1 MADTIN
7 PEVIERMYKYHSA
20 EATPLKKADGLFV
33 FGRADSRVADKTAEL
48 LRANMA
54 EYALFVGGVGKDSG
68 PLAQL
73 NPPLPESIYL
83 ASMTRWGHDIPD
95 NRLHVEPKP
104 TNGGEC
110 CRMGL
115 EYITNNGLPHNRMT
129 VVIHPTSLRRIRAML
144 DLIAPQ
150 KGFKAEWQGTGTG
163 YVFDSENPVDQK
175 EAVAELL
182 RVWGWPDHKN
192 AEGKS
197 DPWCAPQADLP
208 QDLVEH
214 ARRYDAI
221 LNPKK

>member
-7 PEVIERMYKYHSA
+7 PEVIERMYKYNSA
-20 EATPLKKADGLFV
+20 ETRPLKKADGLFV
-33 FGRADSRVADKTAEL
+33 FGRVDARVAYRTADL
-48 LRANMA
+48 FQSGLTD
-54 EYALFVGGVGKDSG
+54 YALMVGGLGKDSG
-68 PLAQL
+68 FLTRL
-73 NPPLPESIYL
+73 GIPESHFL
-83 ASMTRWGHDIPD
+83 ASILLGNYSESIPAD
-95 NRLHVEPKP
+95 KIHVEPRP

-150 KGFKAEWQGTGTG
+150 RGFEAEWQGTGTG

-182 RVWGWPDHKN
+182 RVWSWPDHKN
-192 AEGKS
+192 DEGKS

-208 QDLVEH
+208 QDLVEA
-214 ARRYDAI
+214 ARRYNMI
-221 LNPKK
+221 LNP